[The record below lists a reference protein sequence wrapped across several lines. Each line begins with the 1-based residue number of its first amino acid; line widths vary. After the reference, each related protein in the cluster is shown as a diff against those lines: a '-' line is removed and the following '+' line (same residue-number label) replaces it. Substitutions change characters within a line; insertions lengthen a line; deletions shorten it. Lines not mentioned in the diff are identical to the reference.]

1 MKKQIIMN
9 AVYGASAMAGI
20 IAVSKVC
27 KIMIDKYAKRDEDI
41 VDELI
46 GEYEFV
52 EEESE

>member
-9 AVYGASAMAGI
+9 AVYGVSAMAGI
-20 IAVSKVC
+20 IAVSKMC
-27 KIMIDKYAKRDEDI
+27 KLAVDKFAKRDEEDT
-41 VDELI
+41 DELI